1 MKLTVAGETL
11 SNLRSDNQ
19 EGEGEGVRN
28 AAEGAELT
36 VSDIFGTVGFGDGL
50 DTEFLLNCNRVT

>member
-1 MKLTVAGETL
+1 MKLTVVGETL
-11 SNLRSDNQ
+11 SNLRSDNR
-19 EGEGEGVRN
+19 EGEGDGVRN

-50 DTEFLLNCNRVT
+50 VSG